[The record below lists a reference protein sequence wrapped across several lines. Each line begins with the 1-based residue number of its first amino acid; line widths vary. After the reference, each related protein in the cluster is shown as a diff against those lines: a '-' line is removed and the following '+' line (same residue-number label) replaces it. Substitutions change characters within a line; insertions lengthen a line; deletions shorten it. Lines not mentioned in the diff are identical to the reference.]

1 MDTVTDGDP
10 LTLCEILTF
19 EDAETDSVSDIV
31 DIPDEDADGD
41 ILIEVVGDDN
51 TLTEGNED

>member
-1 MDTVTDGDP
+1 MDTDGDP
-10 LTLCEILTF
+10 LTLCEILTS
-19 EDAETDSVSDIV
+19 EDADTDSVSDIV

-41 ILIEVVGDDN
+41 ILIEVVGEDN

>member
-1 MDTVTDGDP
+1 MDTDGDQ
-10 LTLCEILTF
+10 LTICEILTS
-19 EDAETDSVSDIV
+19 EDADTDSVSDIV